1 MLAYSV
7 LYLLNQGIFK
17 CYYYECAECLSNIDC
32 GFDEVS
38 DNTILSDFNSMFS
51 SIAHQQAIHAG
62 LGMIE
67 TAADQESAY
76 WPSTLYLKNNSNV
89 VMILVI
95 LKYTAAIR

>member
-1 MLAYSV
+1 MGSESRTYTLPGKCVKKNAG
-7 LYLLNQGIFK
+7 LLCALLIEPRNK

-51 SIAHQQAIHAG
+51 SIAHQPAIHAG

-67 TAADQESAY
+67 TAAGQESAY
-76 WPSTLYLKNNSNV
+76 
-89 VMILVI
+89 
-95 LKYTAAIR
+95 

>member
-51 SIAHQQAIHAG
+51 SIAHQPAIHAG

-67 TAADQESAY
+67 TAAGQESDH
-76 WPSTLYLKNNSNV
+76 YLS
-89 VMILVI
+89 
-95 LKYTAAIR
+95 A